1 MRTSNYSRDSLVPTE
16 EDLRV
21 VLVKRA
27 LVVADGREVL
37 DDDGVVG
44 VLALLVEDRVRL
56 DHVVDDVGLGDLLGA
71 ELALRAQVAP
81 VVVAQ
86 VVVARDARQLDPG
99 ADEEVHERRL
109 HLGLPGL
116 EVVAPDERAVP
127 LRELERPRHER
138 VLRRAVDERRPRED
152 ARHGEHRRWRYLG
165 VSPLDRL

>member
-81 VVVAQ
+81 VIVAQ

-99 ADEEVHERRL
+99 ADEEVHER
-109 HLGLPGL
+109 
-116 EVVAPDERAVP
+116 
-127 LRELERPRHER
+127 
-138 VLRRAVDERRPRED
+138 
-152 ARHGEHRRWRYLG
+152 
-165 VSPLDRL
+165 